1 VYIRFIFQIYYEL
14 DKERRSINREADIAI
29 SRVEQ
34 LTPFPYDLI
43 QQDLERYPNAVI
55 QWVQEEH
62 KNMGP
67 WSYVQ
72 PRVNHLIFRTMPNR
86 LHNKILYAGRQPS
99 AATAAGNK
107 AMHLMEISHYL
118 KNALSLS

>member
-1 VYIRFIFQIYYEL
+1 IVSVHYAFSSSVHFFFFILSDQVYYDL
-14 DKERRSINREADIAI
+14 VKERNAIGLDSDIAI

-43 QQDLERYPNAVI
+43 KADLERYPNAMI

-62 KNMGP
+62 KNMGA

-72 PRVNHLIFRTMPNR
+72 PRINHLISIALPDRR
-86 LHNKILYAGRQPS
+86 HNKIS
-99 AATAAGNK
+99 
-107 AMHLMEISHYL
+107 
-118 KNALSLS
+118 

>member
-1 VYIRFIFQIYYEL
+1 M
-14 DKERRSINREADIAI
+14 
-29 SRVEQ
+29 
-34 LTPFPYDLI
+34 TPFPYDLI

-86 LHNKILYAGRQPS
+86 LHNKIL
-99 AATAAGNK
+99 
-107 AMHLMEISHYL
+107 
-118 KNALSLS
+118 